1 MGFGVQS
8 QTDSHHILRGLRHLL
23 TMTKQLSKVSLSQ
36 FLVLCRFI
44 QHRWKTILLSKG
56 GKTGKRSWHK
66 SERMKNKKKK
76 KTKQWRLA
84 RKRKKTG
91 RPDGKEK
98 ELKEENKEVWERE
111 RESPVY
117 EIFSRTVFTVHLVF
131 GGAAAAAR
139 QWFNKVSGFSIFLIL
154 RTSKS

>member
-1 MGFGVQS
+1 MLAILGFGVQS

-36 FLVLCRFI
+36 FLVLSRFI

-111 RESPVY
+111 RERESHLCMRFFQ
-117 EIFSRTVFTVHLVF
+117 ELCSQFTWCLVV
-131 GGAAAAAR
+131 R
-139 QWFNKVSGFSIFLIL
+139 LL
-154 RTSKS
+154 RHVNDSTKFQAFQFF

>member
-1 MGFGVQS
+1 MLAILGFGVQS

-98 ELKEENKEVWERE
+98 ELKEENKASERE
-111 RESPVY
+111 RERENHLCMRFFQELCSQ
-117 EIFSRTVFTVHLVF
+117 FTWCLVV
-131 GGAAAAAR
+131 R
-139 QWFNKVSGFSIFLIL
+139 LL
-154 RTSKS
+154 RHVNDSTKFQAFQFF